1 MSKLIAGRTYP
12 VVFDEWTIELRV
24 LSGELADRLNQITK
38 EFAANPSTEL
48 RDEAYAIT
56 VASWPWEGSL
66 RSVLTDRECWQLVA
80 KAIEGASLTADE
92 RKKFVSLPTSEQEL
106 SANETKNAC
115 LNVPTVTE
123 QAASTVTTDITSST
137 EAA

>member
-12 VVFDEWTIELRV
+12 VLFDEWTIELRV

-38 EFAANPSTEL
+38 EFAKTSTVEL

-92 RKKFVSLPTSEQEL
+92 RKKFVLPPTSEQEL
-106 SANETKNAC
+106 SGSETKSAC
-115 LNVPTVTE
+115 LNAPTATE
-123 QAASTVTTDITSST
+123 QAASTATTDITSST